1 MTRTPTLTLPSIEAV
16 EAALS
21 AVGYIP
27 TRAIA
32 TSIYLAGALEKPL
45 LVEGPAGVGKTELA
59 RSIAEAIGRP
69 LVRLQCHDG
78 LDEARALYDWRY
90 GKQLLYT
97 QVLKEKIHDLLEG
110 ADTLEAALGRLD
122 GFEDVFFSHAFL
134 EPRPI
139 LRALEAPQGAVLLI
153 DEVDKT
159 SEEFEAL
166 LLEVLSDFQVTV
178 PEIGTVT
185 ATVPPLVVLTS
196 NALRELGDALK
207 RRCLH
212 LHIGFPDAAREA
224 AIVRARVPG
233 IGGALLDQLVGFVQ
247 AVRAERVR
255 KLPSISETVDWARTL
270 LLLHADHLSPELV
283 RDTLGVLLKREA
295 DLAEI
300 AEATPRL
307 LREAARGS

>member
-1 MTRTPTLTLPSIEAV
+1 MPPALASIEAV
-16 EAALS
+16 EAAL
-21 AVGYIP
+21 AATGYIP

-32 TSIYLAGALEKPL
+32 TSLWLAARLEKPL
-45 LVEGPAGVGKTELA
+45 LVEGPAGVGKTDLA
-59 RSIAEAIGRP
+59 RSIAAAIGRP

-97 QVLKEKIHDLLEG
+97 QVLKEKIHDLLAG
-110 ADTLEAALGRLD
+110 AETLEAALGRLD

-139 LRALEAPQGAVLLI
+139 LRALEAPGGAVLLI

-166 LLEVLSDFQVTV
+166 LLEVLSDFQLTI
-178 PEIGTVT
+178 PEIGTIGAAV
-185 ATVPPLVVLTS
+185 APLVILTS

-212 LHIGFPDAAREA
+212 LHIGFPDAQREQ

-233 IGGALLDQLVGFVQ
+233 ISDRLLVRLVAFVQ

-270 LLLHADHLSPELV
+270 LLLHADDLAPDMV
-283 RDTLGVLLKREA
+283 RETLGVLLKREA
-295 DLAEI
+295 DHAEI
-300 AEATPRL
+300 VEAVPRL
-307 LREAARGS
+307 LRDMARGD